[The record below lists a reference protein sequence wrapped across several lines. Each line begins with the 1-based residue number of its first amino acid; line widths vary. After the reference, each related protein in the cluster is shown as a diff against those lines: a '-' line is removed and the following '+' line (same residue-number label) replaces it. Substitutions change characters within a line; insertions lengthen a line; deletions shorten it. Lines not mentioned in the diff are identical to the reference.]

1 MPKQI
6 NSADE
11 FKKLVPSASFLKVVR
26 EDDKV
31 KLKLRTKKIL
41 YTYVT
46 KKDEADELIKESKLE
61 VNEY

>member
-26 EDDKV
+26 KDDKV
-31 KLKLRTKKIL
+31 KLKLRTKKTL
-41 YTYVT
+41 YTYIT
-46 KKDEADELIKESKLE
+46 NKDEAETLIKESKLE
-61 VNEY
+61 VEEY